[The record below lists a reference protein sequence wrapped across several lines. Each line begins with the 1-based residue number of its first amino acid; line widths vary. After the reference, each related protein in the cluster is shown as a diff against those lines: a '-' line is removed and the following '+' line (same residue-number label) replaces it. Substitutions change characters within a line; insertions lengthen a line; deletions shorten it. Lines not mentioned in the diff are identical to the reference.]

1 MDGQI
6 ERIAAFLR
14 QYVDC
19 SGGLLPAE
27 NAALEAAIKILLE
40 HGIFSVSEMR
50 FEALKEYDVIIPW
63 DLFPKES
70 QQ

>member
-14 QYVDC
+14 QYVDY
-19 SGGLLPAE
+19 GDGVLPAE
-27 NAALEAAIKILLE
+27 NAAIEAAIKVLLE

-50 FEALKEYDVIIPW
+50 LEALKEYDVIIPW

-70 QQ
+70 LK